1 MYPGKQS
8 WTQNF
13 PQSGK
18 MEGRHALIAEEK
30 PIRYQDV
37 VTAVKRSEQ
46 MPIYTQETPRPEKKI
61 MLFDQ
66 ERRRQLFPLVRD
78 RDVGMGSKFQNL
90 VIESVKVGL
99 SSTMTMTSRLRAP
112 R

>member
-13 PQSGK
+13 PQNGK
-18 MEGRHALIAEEK
+18 MEGRHAYIAEEK
-30 PIRYQDV
+30 PIRFQDV
-37 VTAVKRSEQ
+37 VTAVKRNEQ

-90 VIESVKVGL
+90 VIESVK
-99 SSTMTMTSRLRAP
+99 MR
-112 R
+112 